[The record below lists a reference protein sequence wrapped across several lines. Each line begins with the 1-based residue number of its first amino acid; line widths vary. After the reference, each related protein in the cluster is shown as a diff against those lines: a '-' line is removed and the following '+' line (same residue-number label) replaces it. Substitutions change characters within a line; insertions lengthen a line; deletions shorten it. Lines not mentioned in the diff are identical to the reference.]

1 MLTSIASTHKVIM
14 QARNSK
20 EFKEDLSLQSTGI
33 ENLQALPVVM
43 LYPLR
48 PDLQASE
55 RKMLFGFLKVRIFI
69 EMPL

>member
-1 MLTSIASTHKVIM
+1 M

-43 LYPLR
+43 LYPLK
-48 PDLQASE
+48 PYLQASE
-55 RKMLFGFLKVRIFI
+55 QKMLFGFLKVRIFI